1 MRPTKHKTQDSGMLK
16 MTWRASLTRRFAGL
30 YLAAPGY
37 CEGNPFYRLTLTG
50 EIDNPD
56 QRICQARLRM
66 CLV

>member
-1 MRPTKHKTQDSGMLK
+1 